1 MAVLQSN
8 RERKIKL
15 QELNSLITCELC
27 RGYLIKPTTI
37 TECLHTFC
45 RSCIVKH
52 LQDKDDNLCPICAI
66 LIHETNPFEMLRS
79 DQTLEDVI
87 YKLIPSL
94 QENEQ
99 NRVRKFYEQHKSED
113 ENKIKE
119 ERQENGSAVPDSTTD
134 EPAVKRVKLLAGDD
148 DSKENFHRDD
158 PQIGVCLECLSDNS
172 IEEQPVK
179 ELVRKYIRCSS
190 RLTIAQ
196 VKKFLKVKLNLKT
209 ADQVEVMCNGE
220 IMGKDHTLEFVYMT
234 RWRIKEGTLLT
245 LQYRPRT
252 DFY

>member
-8 RERKIKL
+8 REIKL
-15 QELNSLITCELC
+15 KIQELNSFITCELC

-45 RSCIVKH
+45 RSCIVKY
-52 LQDKDDNLCPICAI
+52 LQDNDDNQCPICAI

-87 YKLIPSL
+87 CKLVPCL

-99 NRVRKFYEQHKSED
+99 KRENEFYEQHRPED
-113 ENKIKE
+113 EKKINEGEIEK
-119 ERQENGSAVPDSTTD
+119 RTAVPDSTTD
-134 EPAVKRVKLLAGDD
+134 EPAYKKVKLSADYNGRD
-148 DSKENFHRDD
+148 NFHRDD
-158 PQIGVCLECLSDNS
+158 PQIGVCLECLSDKS
-172 IEEQPVK
+172 VQEHAVR

-209 ADQVEVMCNGE
+209 AEQVEIMCNGE

-234 RWRIKEGTLLT
+234 RWRIKEGSVLT
-245 LQYRPRT
+245 LQYRPRM

>member
-8 RERKIKL
+8 RERKLKL
-15 QELNSLITCELC
+15 QDLNSFITCELC

-45 RSCIVKH
+45 RSCIVKY
-52 LQDKDDNLCPICAI
+52 LQDSDDNKCPTCSIQ
-66 LIHETNPFEMLRS
+66 IHETNPFDLIRP
-79 DQTLEDVI
+79 DKTLEDVI
-87 YKLIPSL
+87 YKLVPKL

-99 NRVRKFYEQHKSED
+99 RREREFREQHNSK
-113 ENKIKE
+113 NKRKTKEVEEIKE
-119 ERQENGSAVPDSTTD
+119 NVPDYAAEPVSKRIKLSTA
-134 EPAVKRVKLLAGDD
+134 E
-148 DSKENFHRDD
+148 ENFHRDE
-158 PQIGVCLECLSDNS
+158 PQIGVCLECLNDNTVQ
-172 IEEQPVK
+172 EQPVR

-196 VKKFLKVKLNLKT
+196 IKKFLKVKLDLRT

-234 RWRIKEGTLLT
+234 RWRVKARSVLV
-245 LQYRPRT
+245 LQYRPRL
-252 DFY
+252 DFL

>member
-8 RERKIKL
+8 RARKLKL
-15 QELNSLITCELC
+15 QDLNSFITCELC

-45 RSCIVKH
+45 RSCIVKY
-52 LQDKDDNLCPICAI
+52 LQDSDDNKCPSCLI
-66 LIHETNPFEMLRS
+66 LIHETNPFDMLRS

-87 YKLIPSL
+87 YKLVPKL

-99 NRVRKFYEQHKSED
+99 TREREFFEEHNSEE

-119 ERQENGSAVPDSTTD
+119 EPKENGNTAPDSTTD
-134 EPAVKRVKLLAGDD
+134 EPASKRLKLSADD
-148 DSKENFHRDD
+148 HDGKENFHRDD
-158 PQIGVCLECLSDNS
+158 PQIGVCLECLNDNS
-172 IEEQPVK
+172 VQEQPVR

-196 VKKFLKVKLNLKT
+196 VKKFLKVKLDLGT

-234 RWRIKEGTLLT
+234 RWRVKEGTVLT
-245 LQYRPRT
+245 LQYRPRM
-252 DFY
+252 DFL

>member
-8 RERKIKL
+8 RERKLKL
-15 QELNSLITCELC
+15 QELNSFITCELC

-37 TECLHTFC
+37 AECLHTFC
-45 RSCIVKH
+45 KSCIIKY
-52 LQDKDDNLCPICAI
+52 LQDSDDNQCPVCAI
-66 LIHETNPFEMLRS
+66 LIHETNPFELLRS

-87 YKLIPSL
+87 YKLVPGL

-99 NRVRKFYEQHKSED
+99 KREREFYEKHKSED
-113 ENKIKE
+113 ENKIKDE
-119 ERQENGSAVPDSTTD
+119 DKENDMAVPDSTND
-134 EPAVKRVKLLAGDD
+134 EPAVKRVKLSAGDY

-158 PQIGVCLECLSDNS
+158 PQIGVCLECLSENS
-172 IEEQPVK
+172 VQDQPVR

-196 VKKFLKVKLNLKT
+196 IKKFLKVKLNLKT

-234 RWRIKEGTLLT
+234 RWRIKEGTVLT
-245 LQYRPRT
+245 LQYRPRV
-252 DFY
+252 DFL